1 MKTVTWL
8 GLILVLYSCENSL
21 DKNEVLQKQVD
32 SLQTKIANTYRPGFG
47 EFMSEIQVHHEK
59 LWFAGE
65 SENWQLADFEINE
78 IKESLADIRE
88 YCTDRPESKDL
99 KMIDAP
105 IDSMSVAIQQKNKEL
120 FKKDF
125 VLLTAT
131 CNSCHQATN
140 HGFNVIK
147 IPDTPPFSNQVFKLE
162 KAQ

>member
-1 MKTVTWL
+1 MKILTWL
-8 GLILVLYSCENSL
+8 VLSLLFYSCNNSTNN
-21 DKNEVLQKQVD
+21 NEVLHKQID
-32 SLQTKIANTYRPGFG
+32 SLQTKIANTYKPGFG

-65 SENWQLADFEINE
+65 NQNWQLADFEINE

-88 YCTDRPESKDL
+88 YCSDRPETKDL
-99 KMIDAP
+99 QMIDTP
-105 IDSMSVAIQQKNKEL
+105 IDSINIAIQQKNNKL

-147 IPDTPPFSNQVFKLE
+147 LPDTPPFSNQVFKLE

>member
-1 MKTVTWL
+1 MKILTWL
-8 GLILVLYSCENSL
+8 VLSLVFYSCNNSTNN
-21 DKNEVLQKQVD
+21 NEFLHKQID
-32 SLQTKIANTYRPGFG
+32 SLQTKIANTYKPGFG

-65 SENWQLADFEINE
+65 NQNWQLADFEINE

-88 YCTDRPESKDL
+88 YCTDRPETKDL
-99 KMIDAP
+99 QMIDAP
-105 IDSMSVAIQQKNKEL
+105 IDSINIAIQQKNNEL

-147 IPDTPPFSNQVFKLE
+147 LPDTPPFSNQVFKLE